1 MHSLSQRCIAIVLLS
16 SLLLQSCG
24 GGRYAG
30 TLRMAGSEEQEST
43 DEKSPAQSRGGH
55 GALVM
60 SAASVSLMPAPG
72 QADAPP
78 VAAIAPLHSIASKS
92 STSLSATPA
101 IDDCNPSALL
111 QPPAS
116 STASVMAL
124 SPASSGMLAS
134 KRPQGLTDVAREQ
147 ESIAK
152 LKEAVEEGHGLV
164 LSLAGA
170 AVDQAVVEK
179 LFTDL
184 EHLLQAERLCAPVA
198 GEEDAQEYIT
208 RLREDGGIT
217 WEATHKSRLTE
228 LLAQAYAQKL
238 NRLVSDHFLRATPE
252 GMRDVAIVLNQL
264 AALHQEQGDTTGKLS
279 HYTDAAVYYQHAL
292 RIGEEKASSY
302 AAEIEAAYKGLA
314 RIRASMIEKAH
325 GKTAS
330 SNVLTSEALRA
341 AIARDK
347 GELET
352 LRQDAKDRLAEID
365 AVEQDEAKYIEKSK
379 VLFAD
384 IAERVGKFLKR
395 LYEESEEALGQSPCR
410 YTVVGL
416 GSMALQQMTPY
427 SDLEFAILM
436 EDGKDEETL
445 EAHRAYLRNLTH
457 LVHLRVINLGETVVP
472 RSKYG
477 ISLDPISKR
486 GINFDLGGKTPL
498 GRHDKKYDLI
508 QPVDGMLEYLK
519 NEQGK
524 IAGIDKLL
532 PFILERTCYLH
543 GDKELHEA
551 YEKASEAYLIED
563 SRTQEGV
570 PVYQARAREKLLPV
584 LEAPDTG
591 LAKSH
596 QRGDLATF
604 TPTFSS
610 SDSSR
615 LYDVKE
621 AIYRLPDRLLYGLA
635 MYCGILPKNGWDA
648 VDQLCAKKVI
658 DEAAVP
664 HLQYTVSFATLLRL
678 RAYLYYGQ
686 QKENM
691 GVMRGTSHEEVRA
704 SFHLPTAALQE
715 GGSLFKHYYTA
726 LPLYQKMKEFFNS
739 KQKDTA
745 SGTAAMRFFKG
756 ESFYDDND
764 ILKGVI
770 YMRLMQYQKTIQ
782 CYEQA
787 IERYKEILGEQPHPY
802 LAGSLHDVG
811 AAYYELGDTHKGL
824 GYLEKAL
831 EMGQRLYGEQGHPDL
846 ANSLN
851 NIGLAHG
858 MLGDP
863 HKGLKYLEKAL
874 EMRHKLYG
882 DQAHPD
888 IAASLSN
895 VGAAYHRLGNTR
907 EGLECFANALEIRQK
922 LYGNQAH
929 PDLASSLDSVGAVYY
944 ELGDT
949 RKGLKCFEN
958 ALEMRQKLYGDQA
971 HPDIAASLNNVG
983 LVYKT
988 LGDLSQ
994 GLGYLENALEMRQE
1008 LCGNQAHPDIA
1019 ASLSNVGLAYKTLGD
1034 PRKGLR
1040 YLENALEMRQKLCGN
1055 QAHPDIAASLS
1066 NVGLVYKT
1074 LGDPRKGL
1082 RYLEKALEM
1091 RQELC
1096 GNQAHPDIAASLS
1109 NVGAAYKTLGN
1120 PRKGLRYLEKA
1131 LEMRQELCGN
1141 QAHPDIAA
1149 SLSNVGA
1156 AYKTLGNPRKGL
1168 RYLEK
1173 ALEMKQK
1180 LYGEQ
1185 AHPDLATSL
1194 SNVGAAY
1201 CELGDPRKGLEYLEK
1216 ALEMRRGLY
1225 KNQAHPDLASSL
1237 DSVGAVHYELEDPRQ
1252 GLEYLEKALEMRQKL
1267 YGEQAHPD
1275 LATSLSNVGAAYGEL
1290 GDPRQGLE
1298 YLEKALEMRQGLYKN
1313 QAHPDLASS
1322 LDSVGAAYYEL
1333 EDPRKGIEYL
1343 EKALE
1348 MRQKLYGEQA
1358 HPDLA
1363 TSLYDVGTVYHELGE
1378 YDKARQ
1384 CYEEGLEL
1392 SEKLDAER
1400 ARYVQLFTQRL
1411 EGLPRRQQIS
1421 PI

>member
-30 TLRMAGSEEQEST
+30 TLRMTGCEEQEST
-43 DEKSPAQSRGGH
+43 DEKSPTQSRGSH

-60 SAASVSLMPAPG
+60 PAASVSLMPAPG

-78 VAAIAPLHSIASKS
+78 VSTIAPLNSITSKS
-92 STSLSATPA
+92 LTGPSATLT
-101 IDDCNPSALL
+101 IDDCNPGALP

-124 SPASSGMLAS
+124 SPVSSVIPASES
-134 KRPQGLTDVAREQ
+134 RRLTAVAREQ

-152 LKEAVEEGHGLV
+152 LKEAVEEGHGLI
-164 LSLAGA
+164 LSQAGA
-170 AVDQAVVEK
+170 AVDKAVAEK

-184 EHLLQAERLCAPVA
+184 EYLLQEERLCAPVA
-198 GEEDAQEYIT
+198 GEENAQEYIT
-208 RLREDGGIT
+208 RLREDSGIT

-228 LLAQAYAQKL
+228 LLAQAFAQKL
-238 NRLVSDHFLRATPE
+238 NRLVSDHSLRATPE

-264 AALHQEQGDTTGKLS
+264 AALYQEQGDTTGKLS
-279 HYTDAAVYYQHAL
+279 HYTDAAVCYQHTL
-292 RIGEEKASSY
+292 RIGEEETSSY
-302 AAEIEAAYKGLA
+302 TAEIEVAYEGLA
-314 RIRASMIEKAH
+314 RIRASMIEKAQR
-325 GKTAS
+325 KTAS

-352 LRQDAKDRLAEID
+352 LRQNAKDRLAEID

-395 LYEESEEALGQSPCR
+395 LYEESEEELGKSPCR

-416 GSMALQQMTPY
+416 GSMALQQTTPY

-472 RSKYG
+472 RSKYDV
-477 ISLDPISKR
+477 SLDHLSKR

-498 GRHDKKYDLI
+498 GRPDKKYDLI
-508 QPVDGMLEYLK
+508 QPVAGMMGYLK
-519 NEQGK
+519 NDQGK

-532 PFILERTCYLH
+532 PFMLERTCYLH
-543 GDKELHEA
+543 GDKDLHEA
-551 YEKASEAYLIED
+551 YEQASEVYLMED
-563 SRTQEGV
+563 GRTQEGV
-570 PVYQARAREKLLPV
+570 PVYQGRAREKLLPV
-584 LEAPDTG
+584 LESPDTG

-621 AIYRLPDRLLYGLA
+621 EIYRLPDRLLYGLA

-678 RAYLYYGQ
+678 RTYLYYGQ
-686 QKENM
+686 QKEHM
-691 GVMRGTSHEEVRA
+691 GVMRGTIHEEVRA

-811 AAYYELGDTHKGL
+811 AAYYELGDPHKGL

-831 EMGQRLYGEQGHPDL
+831 EMGQRLYGEQDHPDL
-846 ANSLN
+846 ASSLN

-863 HKGLKYLEKAL
+863 HKGLEYLEKAL
-874 EMRHKLYG
+874 EMRQKLYG
-882 DQAHPD
+882 EQDHPD

-895 VGAAYHRLGNTR
+895 VGAAYHRLGDTR
-907 EGLECFANALEIRQK
+907 KGLKCFANALEIRQK

-929 PDLASSLDSVGAVYY
+929 PDLASSLDSVGAVHYD
-944 ELGDT
+944 LGDT
-949 RKGLKCFEN
+949 RKGLKCFVN
-958 ALEMRQKLYGDQA
+958 ALEMRQKLYED
-971 HPDIAASLNNVG
+971 
-983 LVYKT
+983 
-988 LGDLSQ
+988 
-994 GLGYLENALEMRQE
+994 
-1008 LCGNQAHPDIA
+1008 QAHPDIA
-1019 ASLSNVGLAYKTLGD
+1019 ASLSNVGLVYKTLRD
-1034 PRKGLR
+1034 PRQGLG
-1040 YLENALEMRQKLCGN
+1040 YLEKALEMQQKLYGN

-1074 LGDPRKGL
+1074 LGDPRQGLGYLEKALEMRQKLYGNQAHPDIVASLNNMGAAYKTLGNSRKGL

-1091 RQELC
+1091 RQKLC

-1109 NVGAAYKTLGN
+1109 NMGAAYKMLGN
-1120 PRKGLRYLEKA
+1120 PRKR
-1131 LEMRQELCGN
+1131 
-1141 QAHPDIAA
+1141 
-1149 SLSNVGA
+1149 
-1156 AYKTLGNPRKGL
+1156 L

-1185 AHPDLATSL
+1185 DHPDLATSL
-1194 SNVGAAY
+1194 SSVGAAY
-1201 CELGDPRKGLEYLEK
+1201 CELGDPHKGLEYLEK
-1216 ALEMRRGLY
+1216 ALEMQQKLY
-1225 KNQAHPDLASSL
+1225 GNQAHPDLATSL
-1237 DSVGAVHYELEDPRQ
+1237 YGVGTVYHELEDPRQ

-1275 LATSLSNVGAAYGEL
+1275 LATSLYG
-1290 GDPRQGLE
+1290 
-1298 YLEKALEMRQGLYKN
+1298 
-1313 QAHPDLASS
+1313 
-1322 LDSVGAAYYEL
+1322 
-1333 EDPRKGIEYL
+1333 
-1343 EKALE
+1343 
-1348 MRQKLYGEQA
+1348 
-1358 HPDLA
+1358 
-1363 TSLYDVGTVYHELGE
+1363 VGTVYHELGE

-1384 CYEEGLEL
+1384 CYEEGLEI

-1400 ARYVQLFTQRL
+1400 ARYVQLFTQKL

>member
-314 RIRASMIEKAH
+314 RIRASMLSSIRAE

-811 AAYYELGDTHKGL
+811 AAYYELGDPHKGL

-863 HKGLKYLEKAL
+863 HKGLEYLEKAL

-907 EGLECFANALEIRQK
+907 EGLEYFANALEIRQK

-1096 GNQAHPDIAASLS
+1096 GNQAHPDIAASLN
-1109 NVGAAYKTLGN
+1109 NVGL
-1120 PRKGLRYLEKA
+1120 
-1131 LEMRQELCGN
+1131 
-1141 QAHPDIAA
+1141 
-1149 SLSNVGA
+1149 

-1216 ALEMRRGLY
+1216 ALEMRR
-1225 KNQAHPDLASSL
+1225 
-1237 DSVGAVHYELEDPRQ
+1237 
-1252 GLEYLEKALEMRQKL
+1252 
-1267 YGEQAHPD
+1267 
-1275 LATSLSNVGAAYGEL
+1275 
-1290 GDPRQGLE
+1290 
-1298 YLEKALEMRQGLYKN
+1298 GLYKN